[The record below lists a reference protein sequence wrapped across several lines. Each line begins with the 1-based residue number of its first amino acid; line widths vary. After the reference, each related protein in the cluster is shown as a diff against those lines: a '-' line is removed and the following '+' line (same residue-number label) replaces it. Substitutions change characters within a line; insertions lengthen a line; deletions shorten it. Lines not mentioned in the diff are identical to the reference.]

1 MSLVRLLAAGK
12 SLMGLK
18 EPGGRYHLANHGL
31 LPRFEPKKNP
41 FRSGYAHTV
50 EVAETTQPEDATF
63 SAGVGEHQAVHGDRT
78 GSEDKT
84 PKSETDVRNSLSK
97 LFGWFKRRS
106 PVVQKPAS
114 SRSKGLVQAE
124 LTLESVQVVR
134 NDLSDSDLEI
144 VTARSG
150 TRRDSE
156 DELVAAPGIESQMA
170 RVREGRAC
178 SEESQQ
184 GRQRA
189 TGLKFAATAL
199 VGRFF
204 GAGRL

>member
-1 MSLVRLLAAGK
+1 
-12 SLMGLK
+12 
-18 EPGGRYHLANHGL
+18 LANHGL

-84 PKSETDVRNSLSK
+84 PKSETDVRDSLSK